1 MGGLQGREALKST
14 KEQAEGQL
22 NLDVIYGD
30 TDSIMVNTRIPS
42 VPAPDADPALRDS
55 ASGTRSPCACVELAP
70 VGPCLNASTLPFM
83 RAAVLSQVRKMG
95 NDLKKVINQRYSHVE
110 IDIDGIFKMI
120 LLLAKK
126 KVCIKAA

>member
-1 MGGLQGREALKST
+1 MPTRPFAIRP
-14 KEQAEGQL
+14 AVRVHRVRAL
-22 NLDVIYGD
+22 NLHRWVH
-30 TDSIMVNTRIPS
+30 
-42 VPAPDADPALRDS
+42 
-55 ASGTRSPCACVELAP
+55 
-70 VGPCLNASTLPFM
+70 ASTLSFV